1 MYLGQRDL
9 KNTLQSQTNW
19 PARLQELSSSARN
32 SHLKKYYGTEIP
44 DGNTPL
50 SDVKF
55 LALDFETSGLDPEQ
69 HGIVSVGV
77 VPLTLNR
84 VYANQGQHW
93 LAKPRKAMA
102 DESVVYHGITHS
114 QIEDAPDLADT
125 FGELLDTMAG
135 HIMIVHYKA
144 IERTFLNVALQ
155 ERIGE
160 GIEFPVVDTMEIE
173 HKLHRANKASFWQR
187 LKKQAPVSIRLAD
200 SRARYGLPFYRP
212 HNALTDALATAELFQ
227 AQIQHH
233 YSADTPLSEL
243 WS

>member
-1 MYLGQRDL
+1 MYLGQREL
-9 KNTLQSQTNW
+9 KSALQSQINW
-19 PARLQELSSSARN
+19 PARLQELAGSARN
-32 SHLKKYYGTEIP
+32 SHLQHFYSATIP
-44 DGNTPL
+44 NADTPL
-50 SDVKF
+50 RDVKF
-55 LALDFETSGLDPEQ
+55 LALDFETSGLDPQQ

-77 VPLTLNR
+77 VPLTLER
-84 VYANQGQHW
+84 VFANKGKHW

-114 QIEDAPDLADT
+114 QIEDAPDLLET
-125 FGELLDTMAG
+125 FDELLEVMSG

-144 IERTFLNVALQ
+144 IERTFLDVALR

-160 GIEFPVVDTMEIE
+160 GIEFPVIDTMEIE
-173 HKLHRANKASFWQR
+173 HGLHRANKTSFWQR
-187 LKKQAPVSIRLAD
+187 LKKQPPMSIRLAD

-227 AQIQHH
+227 AQVQHH
-233 YSADTPLSEL
+233 YSPDTPLSEL